1 MLGQS
6 SLVGYSNTQAANRVF
21 VYEVTGLRQTDT
33 NENNAYDI
41 RRSGSVFIKVP
52 YARMNDEMRRISRL
66 GGTIV
71 NIQPYQSGNDDQN

>member
-21 VYEVTGLRQTDT
+21 VYEVSGLRQTET
-33 NENNAYDI
+33 SENNTHDI
-41 RRSGSVFIKVP
+41 RRSGSVFFKVP
-52 YARMNDEMRRISRL
+52 YARMNEEMRRISRL

-71 NIQPYQSGNDDQN
+71 SIQPYQNDQN

>member
-6 SLVGYSNTQAANRVF
+6 SLVGYSSSQAANRVF
-21 VYEVTGLRQTDT
+21 VYEVSGLRQTDA
-33 NENNAYDI
+33 NENSAHDI

-52 YARMNDEMRRISRL
+52 YTRMNEEMRRISRL

-71 NIQPYQSGNDDQN
+71 NIQPYQSDGNDQN